1 MRWWRV
7 RPSEDRTS
15 IVAEYAPDGT
25 TYTTLGVSPT
35 AAPDAVRPEIAL
47 GTFAAEPTA
56 GTAIAPAGAEAD
68 DALLDA
74 LAAISVDHAFIDHA
88 LDQLTGSVDLFDV
101 PSLHSGVSSDFFG
114 PDNTG

>member
-1 MRWWRV
+1 MD
-7 RPSEDRTS
+7 SSQQD
-15 IVAEYAPDGT
+15 PDPKSKVLQQEGLNQNSGDEVS
-25 TYTTLGVSPT
+25 TLASADPGGQSDT
-35 AAPDAVRPEIAL
+35 L
-47 GTFAAEPTA
+47 AEPTA